1 VTPMPLARLTV
12 PPRGERLR
20 VVSRS
25 ARGTHSL
32 ASRLAGTLP
41 GGTVLALVGE
51 LGAGK
56 TSFVQG
62 LAEGLRVPEL
72 SQVLS
77 PTYTLVNEY
86 PGGRLTLVH
95 VDWYRMTGSEQ
106 ARGLGLDEQVGRPDA
121 LTAVEWADLLPDL
134 VPDDAVWI
142 VLKRLSPT
150 AREIE
155 IGIGRPA
162 RAG

>member
-1 VTPMPLARLTV
+1 M
-12 PPRGERLR
+12 
-20 VVSRS
+20 SRS
-25 ARGTHSL
+25 ARGTH
-32 ASRLAGTLP
+32 RLAARFAASLP

-62 LAEGLRVPEL
+62 LAEGLGVPEL

-95 VDWYRMTGSEQ
+95 VDWYRMAGVAQ
-106 ARGLGLDEQVGRPDA
+106 AQGLGLDEQIGRHDA
-121 LTAVEWADLLPDL
+121 VTAVEWADLLPDL

-142 VLKRLSPT
+142 VLKRVSPT
-150 AREIE
+150 ARELE
-155 IGIGRPA
+155 IGVGRPE
-162 RAG
+162 RAGTGAASPPT

>member
-1 VTPMPLARLTV
+1 MPVARGDLTI
-12 PPRGERLR
+12 PPPGERR
-20 VVSRS
+20 AVVSRS
-25 ARGTHSL
+25 ARGTHTL
-32 ASRLAGTLP
+32 ASHLAAALP

-62 LAEGLRVPEL
+62 LAAGLGVPDL

-95 VDWYRMTGSEQ
+95 VDWYRLAGAEQ
-106 ARGLGLDEQVGRPDA
+106 ARGLGLDEQIGRADA
-121 LTAVEWADLLPDL
+121 VTAVEWADLLPDL
-134 VPDDAVWI
+134 VPADAVWI
-142 VLKRLSPT
+142 VLKRLSPK

-155 IGIGRPA
+155 IGVGRPA